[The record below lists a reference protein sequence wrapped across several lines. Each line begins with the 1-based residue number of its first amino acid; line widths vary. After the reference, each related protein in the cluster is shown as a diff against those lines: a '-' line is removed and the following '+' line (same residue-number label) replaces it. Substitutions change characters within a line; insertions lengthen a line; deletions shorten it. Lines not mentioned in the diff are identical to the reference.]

1 MIIGL
6 AVPDPLTTDDGS
18 LSLPPRHRSAPRVRP
33 DDAGKWAGALPG
45 KPEAA
50 AGAAAGATWLRCGGC
65 QSSGLYGQDEHCYGV
80 LVHAFLARHER
91 CGNAVAITRV
101 RCGR

>member
-6 AVPDPLTTDDGS
+6 AVPHPLTTDDGS
-18 LSLPPRHRSAPRVRP
+18 SSPPPHRGAPRVRP
-33 DDAGKWAGALPG
+33 EDAGKWAAALPG

-50 AGAAAGATWLRCGGC
+50 VRAAAGATWLRCGGC
-65 QSSGLYGQDEHCYGV
+65 QASGLYRQDEHCYGG
-80 LVHAFLARHER
+80 LVHAFLTRHER

-101 RCGR
+101 RGGR